1 MHGHAR
7 FGDSRCQASRS
18 RPRATS
24 AIRTTTV
31 GHRLRPSVIG
41 TAAAP
46 VISRAFRSALRI
58 SRLRVRDSLSQRELG
73 PPAHALCSPC
83 ATACMIFSCTSGQ
96 RFITWSYPT
105 RMT

>member
-1 MHGHAR
+1 M
-7 FGDSRCQASRS
+7 
-18 RPRATS
+18 
-24 AIRTTTV
+24 RTTSV

-46 VISRAFRSALRI
+46 VISRAFCGASRI
-58 SRLRVRDSLSQRELG
+58 SPLRVRSLSQRELG